1 MAVNKVLPAL
11 QVVMLPLGRWIHF
24 YIGVKK
30 ASGNGTLLK
39 KTSRSLWRREGCR
52 MNLMELLALLTFGL
66 SLLSLIV
73 DVIRLTLEV
82 MDKTSQKKN
91 DESKRD

>member
-1 MAVNKVLPAL
+1 
-11 QVVMLPLGRWIHF
+11 
-24 YIGVKK
+24 
-30 ASGNGTLLK
+30 
-39 KTSRSLWRREGCR
+39 